1 MQSPE
6 LFRCVGGSIVGRD
19 HRLVAKNNQDAWA
32 FDAFGGI
39 TVAVV
44 ADGCGS
50 GAHSEV
56 GAALGV
62 KLLLEAFRREY
73 RPGRAIAWSRI
84 QQRIVSQID
93 VLVAAMAGSYRQ
105 IIEEYFLFTL
115 VGIVIEPRTA
125 TYFACGDG
133 AIACN
138 DIVYR
143 LGPFPGNM
151 PPYIGYALLASELTI
166 DPTTVALAPVMT
178 IETEQLES
186 FMVGTD
192 GVDDLVAC
200 EGRRL
205 PGLQSIVGPV
215 SDFWSDDRYFGGN
228 PALLSR
234 QLKLIGRDWPQHEP
248 EPGLLHDD
256 TTMIVGRR
264 SRLPEEA

>member
-1 MQSPE
+1 MNSTE
-6 LFRCVGGSIVGRD
+6 MFRCVGGSIVGRD

-32 FDAFGGI
+32 INSFGGV

-56 GAALGV
+56 GASLGV

-73 RPGRAIAWSRI
+73 RPGRAIAWSRV
-84 QQRIVSQID
+84 QQRMVSQLD
-93 VLVAAMAGSYRQ
+93 VLLGAMDGSYRHNV
-105 IIEEYFLFTL
+105 EEYFLFTL
-115 VGIVIEPRTA
+115 VGIVIEPHTT

-133 AIACN
+133 AVACN
-138 DIVYR
+138 GTIYQ

-151 PPYIGYALLASELTI
+151 PPYVGYALLASELAI
-166 DPTTVALAPVMT
+166 DPTTVAITPVMT
-178 IETEQLES
+178 IETAQLES

-192 GVDDLVAC
+192 GVDDLMAC

-205 PGLQSIVGPV
+205 PGLQSVVGPV

-234 QLKLIGRDWPQHEP
+234 QLKLIGRDWPLGEP
-248 EPGLLHDD
+248 EPGLLRDD